1 MTTTT
6 SSDTTTDYG
15 LVSRA
20 PGASPDFADTLQK
33 PPRSPLT
40 LTGFLPGL
48 PKQRPA
54 QVFLEYIR
62 SPSFMSDVVAG
73 LTVGLFVV
81 PQSMSYALIAEL
93 P

>member
-1 MTTTT
+1 MT

-20 PGASPDFADTLQK
+20 PGASPDFFDKLQK

-48 PKQRPA
+48 PKQRPT
-54 QVFLEYIR
+54 QVFLEYIH
-62 SPSFMSDVVAG
+62 SPSFMSDIVAG